1 MNNHRLP
8 FEINNKKINYNKDLV
23 HLVQRMYSDNPHERP
38 NAFEALNELQLIENK
53 INYND
58 NMNYNRDERILKEN
72 KLISPLKCIL
82 QCIHGINN
90 IHLIKNFKSVLSM
103 YSYNSYFS
111 FFFVNF
117 LDIIN
122 DKNNNTIDK
131 DIYNKHIQN
140 FIEQLF
146 QKKED
151 VKEMTPILLYS
162 HILSTFTRDFS
173 SLISWN
179 NKIAMINY
187 SNPTDLPGE
196 LIPNIYKNINIFKKE
211 YRSPLVDIFYFIILV
226 YKKCQNCNNI
236 IDAYSQI
243 NSFLRLNN
251 KYQNNIIYLISNY
264 CLSNTSNKS
273 INCEKCGHFGL
284 CIEERSFFNTP
295 DYLVI
300 DFIGEGKVKFEEN
313 IYLDQ
318 YIKTN
323 SNPKKYELY
332 AVINKEIINKNTQYI
347 CSIKEN
353 GQWVFYSG
361 DTKEKTGS
369 ESLEVGIPSCAFYKG
384 IN

>member
-1 MNNHRLP
+1 MQ
-8 FEINNKKINYNKDLV
+8 D
-23 HLVQRMYSDNPHERP
+23 
-38 NAFEALNELQLIENK
+38 
-53 INYND
+53 
-58 NMNYNRDERILKEN
+58 
-72 KLISPLKCIL
+72 
-82 QCIHGINN
+82 
-90 IHLIKNFKSVLSM
+90 
-103 YSYNSYFS
+103 
-111 FFFVNF
+111 
-117 LDIIN
+117 
-122 DKNNNTIDK
+122 
-131 DIYNKHIQN
+131 

-146 QKKED
+146 QKKEEI
-151 VKEMTPILLYS
+151 KEMTPILLYS
-162 HILSTFTRDFS
+162 HILSTFTREFS
-173 SLISWN
+173 SLITWT

-211 YRSPLVDIFYFIILV
+211 YRSPLVDIFYFIIIV

-243 NSFLRLNN
+243 NSFLQLNN
-251 KYQNNIIYLISNY
+251 KYQNNITNLISNY
-264 CLSNTSNKS
+264 CLSNTTNRS
-273 INCEKCGHFGL
+273 INCKKCGHYGL
-284 CIEERSFFNTP
+284 YIEEKSFFNTP

-300 DFIGEGKVKFEEN
+300 DFKGEGKVNFEEN

-332 AVINKEIINKNTQYI
+332 AVINKEFINKSIRYI

-353 GQWVFYSG
+353 GQWMFYSG
-361 DTKEKTGS
+361 DTKEISGT